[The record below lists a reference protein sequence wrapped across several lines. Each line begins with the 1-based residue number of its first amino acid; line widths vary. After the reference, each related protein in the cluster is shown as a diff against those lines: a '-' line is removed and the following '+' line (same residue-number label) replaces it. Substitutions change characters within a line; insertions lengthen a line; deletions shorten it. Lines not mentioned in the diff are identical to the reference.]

1 MPQAKM
7 PLRFT
12 RIRLEN
18 WRNFPRIET
27 ELADRVFLVGPNAS
41 GKSNFLDAFRF
52 LHDVVS
58 SHGFQ
63 PAVGLR
69 GGVSRLRNLSAP
81 DDAEITVA
89 VAVGSEDQPALWE
102 YEIRFREN
110 PGGIPVLTVERV
122 RRQGIEILSRPDQDD
137 RQDPLRQTQT
147 ALEQISVNKEFR
159 ELADFLST
167 VFYLHIVPQLVREP
181 ERSAGRVPDPFG
193 GDFLEQ
199 MAEVPRDLLRE
210 RLEWMTGVMQAA
222 IPQLE
227 MLDIERDRRGLPH
240 LRARFRPSGKWQSE
254 SDFSDGTL
262 RLLGLLWAH
271 LVRPSGPLILEE
283 PELSLHPEVVRHLPQ
298 LLALLQSRSGQQVL
312 LSTHSPDL
320 LQDEGIGLDE
330 VLLLLPGREG
340 TEIRTAASFRDVVAL
355 LEGGVP
361 LGDAIVPKT
370 RPEGVERFASRAG
383 RG

>member
-1 MPQAKM
+1 MPQAK
-7 PLRFT
+7 PSLRFT

-18 WRNFPRIET
+18 WRNFRWVEV
-27 ELADRVFLVGPNAS
+27 ELAERVFLVGPNAA

-58 SHGFQ
+58 SRGFQ

-89 VAVGSEDQPALWE
+89 VSIGSVDQPDLWE
-102 YEIRFREN
+102 YEIRFQEN
-110 PGGIPVLTVERV
+110 PEGAPILTAEQV
-122 RRQGIEILSRPDQDD
+122 RRHGVEILSRPDEDD

-167 VFYLHIVPQLVREP
+167 VFYLHVVPQLVREP
-181 ERSAGRVPDPFG
+181 ERSAGKASDPFG

-199 MAEVPRDLLRE
+199 MADVHPDLLRE
-210 RLEWMTGVMQAA
+210 RLEWVTGVMQAA

-227 MLDIERDRRGLPH
+227 GLAIERDRRGLPH
-240 LRARFRPSGKWQSE
+240 LRACYRPSGRWQTE
-254 SDFSDGTL
+254 EDFSDGAL

-271 LVRPSGPLILEE
+271 LVQPTGPLILEE

-298 LLALLQSRSGQQVL
+298 LFALMQSQEGQQVL

-320 LQDEGIGLDE
+320 LRDEGIGLDE
-330 VLLLLPGREG
+330 VLLLIPGDQG
-340 TEIRTAASFRDVVAL
+340 TEVRSAASFPEIVAL
-355 LEGGVP
+355 LAGDMP
-361 LGDAIVPKT
+361 LGEVVLPRT
-370 RPEGVERFASRAG
+370 RPDGAHSFALRA
-383 RG
+383 RR

>member
-1 MPQAKM
+1 MPQAKTS
-7 PLRFT
+7 LRFT

-18 WRNFPRIET
+18 WRNFRRVEV
-27 ELADRVFLVGPNAS
+27 ELAERVFLVGPNAA

-58 SHGFQ
+58 SRGFQ

-89 VAVGSEDQPALWE
+89 VGVGSVDQPDLWG
-102 YEIRFREN
+102 YEIRFQEN
-110 PGGIPVLTVERV
+110 SDGAPILTAEQV
-122 RRQGIEILSRPDQDD
+122 RRHGVEILSRPDEDD

-167 VFYLHIVPQLVREP
+167 VFYLHVVPQFVREP
-181 ERSAGRVPDPFG
+181 ERSAGKASDPFG

-199 MAEVPRDLLRE
+199 MADVPPDLLRE
-210 RLEWMTGVMQAA
+210 RLEWVTGVMQAA

-227 MLDIERDRRGLPH
+227 RLAIERDRRGLPH
-240 LRARFRPSGKWQSE
+240 LRARYRPSGRWQTE
-254 SDFSDGTL
+254 EDFSDGTL

-271 LVRPSGPLILEE
+271 LVQPTGPLILEE

-298 LLALLQSRSGQQVL
+298 LFALLQSQEGQQVL

-320 LQDEGIGLDE
+320 LRDEGIGLDE
-330 VLLLLPGREG
+330 VLLLIPGDQG
-340 TEIRTAASFRDVVAL
+340 TEVRSAASFPEIVAL
-355 LEGGVP
+355 LEGDMP
-361 LGDAIVPKT
+361 LGEVVLPRT
-370 RPEGVERFASRAG
+370 RPDGAHSFALRA
-383 RG
+383 RR